1 MKPLP
6 SRRDGRETR
15 ARLLDVAQKTFEE
28 RGYHGASVAE
38 ICRRAS
44 VANGTFYRYFHDKDE
59 VFLHLAERLGQGLE
73 AVLSAALKRP
83 GTVEDRLRRA
93 LAAFYSYVGE
103 HRALW
108 QIFREA
114 EFVRLELPV
123 RVYHR
128 LARRIE
134 EHVFTPEDRADAAAR
149 AAIPFALMGCAYM
162 VGTRYIIWENR
173 PVPDADLE
181 AVVDFATR
189 GLSTDAPLAPIPWPP
204 AGGGADAQGGSTDET
219 GSTASSTASSMAS
232 TNGTAEPGRDET
244 AGERTRRRLLAAAE
258 QCFGEMG
265 YFGAQ
270 IADITRLAGVAQGTF
285 YVHFPGKVDIL
296 RELVRDI
303 NRRLRRRV
311 RQAIAGSLDRRH
323 AEVLGLAAFLQWLH
337 GRGGI
342 YRIVREAEFVDEEV
356 ARWYYTRLAEGYGPA
371 LAAAAQAGTVRPIP
385 PEPLAYA
392 LLGLGHISG
401 LRWVL
406 WPGPDPDAVQ
416 LDLPDVVR
424 SLGAFILY
432 GVEGVRRG
440 AAVPFAPALK

>member
-15 ARLLDVAQKTFEE
+15 ARLLDVAQRAFEE

-73 AVLSAALKRP
+73 AVLSTALKRP
-83 GTVEDRLRRA
+83 GTVEDRLCRA
-93 LAAFYSYVGE
+93 LGAFYSYVGE

-134 EHVFTPEDRADAAAR
+134 EHIFTRDDQAGEAAR

-173 PVPDADLE
+173 PVPEADLE
-181 AVVDFATR
+181 AVVAFATR
-189 GLSTDAPLAPIPWPP
+189 GLSTDAPLAPVPWPP
-204 AGGGADAQGGSTDET
+204 AAGDTAGPGLGATVKDTTALDDGPPDDPGAPADGGA
-219 GSTASSTASSMAS
+219 
-232 TNGTAEPGRDET
+232 AEPGRDET
-244 AGERTRRRLLAAAE
+244 AGERTRRRLLWAAE

-311 RQAIAGSLDRRH
+311 RMAIAAAGDRRH

-356 ARWYYTRLAEGYGPA
+356 ARWYYTRLAQGYVPA
-371 LAAAAQAGTVRPIP
+371 LAAAAEAGTVRPIA

-406 WPGPDPDAVQ
+406 WP
-416 LDLPDVVR
+416 
-424 SLGAFILY
+424 
-432 GVEGVRRG
+432 
-440 AAVPFAPALK
+440 

>member
-219 GSTASSTASSMAS
+219 GSTTSNTASSMARS
-232 TNGTAEPGRDET
+232 NGTAEPGRDET

>member
-1 MKPLP
+1 MLFRSTGSGNTP
-6 SRRDGRETR
+6 GRGNT
-15 ARLLDVAQKTFEE
+15 
-28 RGYHGASVAE
+28 
-38 ICRRAS
+38 
-44 VANGTFYRYFHDKDE
+44 
-59 VFLHLAERLGQGLE
+59 
-73 AVLSAALKRP
+73 
-83 GTVEDRLRRA
+83 
-93 LAAFYSYVGE
+93 
-103 HRALW
+103 
-108 QIFREA
+108 
-114 EFVRLELPV
+114 
-123 RVYHR
+123 
-128 LARRIE
+128 
-134 EHVFTPEDRADAAAR
+134 
-149 AAIPFALMGCAYM
+149 
-162 VGTRYIIWENR
+162 
-173 PVPDADLE
+173 
-181 AVVDFATR
+181 
-189 GLSTDAPLAPIPWPP
+189 
-204 AGGGADAQGGSTDET
+204 AGGGAIGGSTVSSGGT
-219 GSTASSTASSMAS
+219 AGGSSATSGSGAARNGSTPDT
-232 TNGTAEPGRDET
+232 GRDET

-311 RQAIAGSLDRRH
+311 RQAIAGSTDRRH
-323 AEVLGLAAFLQWLH
+323 AEVLGLAAFLEWLH

>member
-219 GSTASSTASSMAS
+219 GSTTSNTASNMARS
-232 TNGTAEPGRDET
+232 NGAAEPGRDET

-323 AEVLGLAAFLQWLH
+323 AEVLGLAAFLEWLH